1 MAPNALQGLLKALAD
16 PEADPNLRRRALR
29 AYGLFLLGLK
39 GGLLLLLAP
48 FLPPAPYPPL
58 LLLAVLGVAWL
69 YLQARSALEEDSPL
83 VPLLAVAPPAGTLFL
98 HRAFFRF
105 LAPLGLLLL
114 PLGLGAFWGFLR
126 RGEEGLNAGARGP

>member
-48 FLPPAPYPPL
+48 FLPSAPYPPL

-69 YLQARSALEEDSPL
+69 YLQARSALEEE
-83 VPLLAVAPPAGTLFL
+83 
-98 HRAFFRF
+98 
-105 LAPLGLLLL
+105 APLG
-114 PLGLGAFWGFLR
+114 PLVAVGLGAAPALLALLLAPV
-126 RGEEGLNAGARGP
+126 EAQ

>member
-58 LLLAVLGVAWL
+58 LLLAVALFFAGISTKLDSDRLRATLLVVGWFVFLGTVAWV
-69 YLQARSALEEDSPL
+69 ATFPVSF
-83 VPLLAVAPPAGTLFL
+83 AV
-98 HRAFFRF
+98 
-105 LAPLGLLLL
+105 
-114 PLGLGAFWGFLR
+114 
-126 RGEEGLNAGARGP
+126 